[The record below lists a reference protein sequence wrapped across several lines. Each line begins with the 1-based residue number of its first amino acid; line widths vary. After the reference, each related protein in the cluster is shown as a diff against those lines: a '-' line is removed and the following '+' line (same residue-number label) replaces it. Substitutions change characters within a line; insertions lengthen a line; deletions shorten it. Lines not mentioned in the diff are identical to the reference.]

1 MNIGSRGDTAHSY
14 AMQSRNA
21 ALKQD
26 MQRLTLEI
34 STGQVADI
42 RTALAG
48 NVAYLNDLDRSLT
61 KLDGYK
67 LAGLEAQQFADGV
80 QTALGRISDLNASF
94 RDSLLTATNSALG
107 DGTTGLQSTARD
119 KLDQTISALNTQV
132 SGRTLFAGTA
142 TNVQPIASV
151 DDLLTGL
158 RAAVTGAVTVDD
170 IFIAAQAW
178 FDDPAGFGTTGYLG
192 SDTALAPVALSDSD
206 SVGFKLRGDDT
217 VLRDT
222 LRNLALMAMADDPAL
237 SLNNTQKSELLQKT
251 MTNVFA
257 NVDDVIQLRATVGTS
272 EAHIETATVRQ
283 SSERSALEMARNNLL
298 SVDPF
303 EAATELEQVQF
314 QLQSLYAITAR
325 SSQLSLVNY
334 L

>member
-1 MNIGSRGDTAHSY
+1 MNIGSRGDMAHSY

-21 ALKQD
+21 ELKQD

-42 RTALAG
+42 RTALGG

-67 LAGLEAQQFADGV
+67 LAGLEAQQFSGGV
-80 QTALGRISDLNASF
+80 QTALGRISDLNALF
-94 RDSLLTATNSALG
+94 RDSLLTATNSSIGEGAS
-107 DGTTGLQSTARD
+107 DLQLIAKDT
-119 KLDQTISALNTQV
+119 LDQTISALNTQV

-142 TNVQPIASV
+142 TDVQPIASI
-151 DDLLTGL
+151 DDLLAGL
-158 RAAVTGAVTVDD
+158 SAAVTGAATVDD
-170 IFIAAQAW
+170 LFTAAQAW
-178 FDDPAGFGTTGYLG
+178 FDDPAGFGATGYLG
-192 SDTALAPVALSDSD
+192 SDTTLAPVALSDSD
-206 SVGFKLRGDDT
+206 TVEFDLRGDHH

-237 SLNNTQKSELLQKT
+237 GLSNAQKSELVHRT
-251 MTNVFA
+251 VTNVFT
-257 NVDDVIQLRATVGTS
+257 NVDDVIQLRASVGTT
-272 EAHIETATVRQ
+272 EANIESATVRQ

>member
-1 MNIGSRGDTAHSY
+1 MNIGSRGDMAHSY

-42 RTALAG
+42 RTALGG

-61 KLDGYK
+61 KLTGYE
-67 LAGLEAQQFADGV
+67 LAGSEAQQFADGV
-80 QTALGRISDLNASF
+80 QTALSRISDLNTTF
-94 RDSLLTATNSALG
+94 RDTLIGATNAALG
-107 DGTTGLQSTARD
+107 VNTESVQNTARD
-119 KLDQTISALNTQV
+119 ILGQTVSTLNTQV

-142 TNVQPIASV
+142 TDVHPIASTE
-151 DDLLTGL
+151 DLLAGL
-158 RAAVTGAVTVDD
+158 TAAVAGAGSVDD
-170 IFIAAQAW
+170 ILTAAQAW
-178 FDDPAGFGTTGYLG
+178 FDDPAGFGTDVYFG
-192 SDTALAPVALSDSD
+192 SDTPLAPVALSDTD
-206 SVGFKLRGDDT
+206 AVEFELRANDP
-217 VLRDT
+217 LFRDT
-222 LRNLALMAMADDPAL
+222 LRNLALISIADDPAL
-237 SLNNTQKSELLQKT
+237 ALSNTQKSELLQKT
-251 MTNVFA
+251 MITVFT
-257 NVDDVIQLRATVGTS
+257 NVDDITQLRGSIGTS
-272 EAHIETATVRQ
+272 EAHIEAVSVRN